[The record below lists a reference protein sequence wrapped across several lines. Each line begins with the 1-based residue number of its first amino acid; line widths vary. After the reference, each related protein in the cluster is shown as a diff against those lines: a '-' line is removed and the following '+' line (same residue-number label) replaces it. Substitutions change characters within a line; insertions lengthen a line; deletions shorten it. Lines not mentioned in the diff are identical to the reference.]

1 MVDERR
7 PETRTLSKAS
17 AALRVS
23 RALDRPIIS
32 GNAVVYNV
40 LSEDLGGFR
49 EKIAP
54 GAFSRFLPGADVRA
68 LVNHDPSLI
77 LGRTKSGTCRIV
89 DTLAHLE
96 FEVDADTPIGT
107 TYAPSVERGDI
118 DGCSFR
124 FYVLTDTWNYD
135 NGVPIRT
142 VIEADID
149 DVSIATYPAY
159 SQTEAAVRSLER
171 FRSHAPKR
179 DLAYRRT
186 RLALSS

>member
-1 MVDERR
+1 MADERK
-7 PETRTLSKAS
+7 PETRTLPKAS
-17 AALRVS
+17 AELRVS
-23 RALDRPIIS
+23 RSGEKPLIA

-54 GAFSRFLPGADVRA
+54 GAFARFLPGADIRA
-68 LVNHDPSLI
+68 LVNHNRDLV

-89 DTLAHLE
+89 DSLSALA
-96 FEVDADTPIGT
+96 FEVDADTPIGA

-124 FYVLTDTWNYD
+124 FYVLTDSWSLE

-142 VIEADID
+142 VHEADID

-159 SQTEAAVRSLER
+159 AQTEAAVRSLER
-171 FRSHAPKR
+171 FRKHAPKR
-179 DLAYRRT
+179 DLAYRRH